1 MEPRTIITAVVL
13 LVSPVLAEAQELAVR
28 VRLEKPTSALGEPV
42 FVAVEMT
49 NISSR
54 MVEFADDEGCALSF
68 KPVTAVNHRNH
79 DKLYGCTGGGIAGSC
94 AGSFVQ
100 LKPREKLSHRYL
112 LPDEVEPDDIGV
124 FDYTLE
130 RQIRFY
136 ADDGSHA
143 VINEQEVSEAFTVH
157 IVKANRSQ
165 LEADY
170 APLVADLTSL
180 DPKRHWLA
188 VRALTDH
195 PQDFLEPVILK
206 LSQEPQTMSSSISG
220 LEKLGTDRA
229 KRRLAE
235 LTGSEYEESV
245 RQPATTA
252 LAELGDPN
260 FCDLMLQLMKLRQ
273 GYTSE
278 IAARGAGLLC
288 GDRAVPQL
296 ASFLVLGP
304 NTFPPYEIAYA
315 LGNTK
320 SRAAVP
326 ILIDLVGN
334 SDVTV
339 RRAAR
344 EALYTLTHRPSGE
357 DSTSERQDWISWWA
371 LQGKTA
377 QIFDPTECP

>member
-1 MEPRTIITAVVL
+1 L
-13 LVSPVLAEAQELAVR
+13 LVSAVSTEGQELAVR
-28 VRLEKPTSALGEPV
+28 VQPEKPTSALGEPV
-42 FVAVEMT
+42 FVVVEMT

-54 MVEFADDEGCALSF
+54 MVEFADDGECAQSF
-68 KPVTAVNHRNH
+68 KPVTAVNHRTQ
-79 DKLYGCTGGGIAGSC
+79 DTLYGCSGGGVAGSC

-112 LPDEVEPDDIGV
+112 LPDEVEPDEVGV

-130 RQIRFY
+130 GQIRFY

-143 VINEQEVSEAFTVH
+143 VINQQDVSEAFTLD
-157 IVKANRSQ
+157 IVEAKQSEQ
-165 LEADY
+165 EADY
-170 APLVADLTSL
+170 APLVADLKSL
-180 DPKRHWLA
+180 DPKRRWIAL
-188 VRALTDH
+188 RAITEH
-195 PQDFLEPVILK
+195 PQGFLEPVILK
-206 LSQEPQTMSSSISG
+206 LSQEPQTMSISVSG
-220 LEKLGTDRA
+220 LENLGTDRA

-235 LTGSEYEESV
+235 LTGSEYKESV

-252 LAELGDPN
+252 LAKLGDPAC
-260 FCDLMLQLMKLRQ
+260 CDLMLQLMKEGQ

-278 IAARGAGLLC
+278 VAARGAGLTC

-296 ASFLVLGP
+296 ASFLRLGP
-304 NTFPPYEIAYA
+304 NTFPPFEIAYA

-326 ILIDLVGN
+326 ILIDLLGN

-339 RRAAR
+339 RRAAS
-344 EALYTLTHRPSGE
+344 EALYTLTHRPTGE
-357 DSTSERQDWISWWA
+357 DSASEHQHWISWWA
-371 LQGKTA
+371 LEGKTA